1 MNLDCDALFP
11 DGITD
16 DTARAIAD
24 LLQELCFIWEGR
36 YYGQLARLAQ
46 QRQADLFDPDPPWL
60 LNSED

>member
-1 MNLDCDALFP
+1 MNLDFDALFP

-16 DTARAIAD
+16 DTALAMAD

-46 QRQADLFDPDPPWL
+46 QRQADPFDPDPPGL
-60 LNSED
+60 LKSAD

>member
-1 MNLDCDALFP
+1 MNLDFDALFP

-46 QRQADLFDPDPPWL
+46 QRQADRFAPDPPGL
-60 LNSED
+60 PKSED

>member
-1 MNLDCDALFP
+1 MNLDFDALFP
-11 DGITD
+11 DGLSD
-16 DTARAIAD
+16 ETANAIAE
-24 LLQELCFIWEGR
+24 LLQELCFVWEGR

>member
-1 MNLDCDALFP
+1 MNLDFDALFP

-36 YYGQLARLAQ
+36 YYGQLAQ
-46 QRQADLFDPDPPWL
+46 QRQADRFDPDPPGL
-60 LNSED
+60 LKSED